1 MKVIESK
8 SILAKLLAT
17 ENISVEHHNIPTAA
31 FDVQNRKLMLP
42 EWTDMSDSLYDLLL
56 GHEVG
61 HARFTPPQGW
71 HDVVRDSQAKKGFYN
86 VLEDVRIER
95 FIKKEYPG
103 LIKSFYTGYREL
115 FNRNFF
121 GTEGADITSLSF
133 IDRINLH
140 YKVGSFLNVN
150 FSDDEQLVLAR
161 LENADTWDEIA
172 TLAEEL
178 YGNAKE
184 EKENQQSAGGEE
196 EQFGEDSDDG
206 EEGQGGDMSFS
217 EDSEEEA
224 EQDDVQSDSPMSE
237 SDAADGDY
245 DDQEMD
251 DFDSLFSPND
261 DYDDYEDWSD
271 SEEDNEPR
279 SITDEAFRNNEN
291 QLLDSEKRSS
301 RYINVPKFDPANYVI
316 SSSEMY
322 CGLDDCFHD
331 YKNASL
337 DETATVLYTEF
348 RRKNT
353 SIVNNMIQQFEMKR
367 KASENLKARV
377 AKTGDLNE
385 DRLWAYKISEDIFK
399 QSTIL
404 PKGKNH
410 GMIMYLDMSGSM
422 RPQIASTIEQML
434 TLVMFCKKINVPF
447 DVYGF
452 TSNQY
457 DNHDLIR
464 VPGDAR
470 ISDLRMPHLFSSKFN
485 KMQTVE
491 AFKHLLIYSHTWDY
505 NSTLAIRN
513 RNYGLGTTPLNSAL
527 MVGIEIAKQF
537 RKDYKVEI
545 LNTIILTD
553 GGATDYID
561 YVTDEM
567 SNWDD
572 KYRISRPDY
581 DENVIFKYGSV
592 SIGFDSRGSVSR
604 HAVITTSLLE
614 LYKQITGSTLVNY
627 HLVNKWTQREVESDF
642 MDYYKVNNPSFD
654 YQEAWDAWSSARGT
668 GMIVAVDKAGFD
680 TRFIMRSSKIKIDE
694 QELSV
699 KSNKKGDLLRG
710 FKKFAGNKRTQRIF
724 INKFMDLV
732 A

>member
-61 HARFTPPQGW
+61 HARFTPPEGW

-103 LIKSFYTGYREL
+103 LVKSFYAGYREL
-115 FNRNFF
+115 FNKNFF
-121 GTEGADITSLSF
+121 GTEGTDITSLSF

-140 YKVGSFLNVN
+140 YKVGSFLNVK
-150 FSDDEQLVLAR
+150 FSDDEKLVLAR

-184 EKENQQSAGGEE
+184 EKENQQSAGEE
-196 EQFGEDSDDG
+196 EQFGDESDEGED
-206 EEGQGGDMSFS
+206 GQGSDMSYS
-217 EDSEEEA
+217 DDSEEEA
-224 EQDDVQSDSPMSE
+224 DQDDDQSDSPMSE
-237 SDAADGDY
+237 SDSADGDY

-251 DFDSLFSPND
+251 EFDSLFSPND
-261 DYDDYEDWSD
+261 DYEEMSD
-271 SEEDNEPR
+271 FEESNEPR
-279 SITDEAFRNNEN
+279 SITDEAFRDNEN

-301 RYINVPKFDPANYVI
+301 CYVNVPKFDPTKYVI

-322 CGLDDCFHD
+322 SGLDDSFHD
-331 YKNASL
+331 YKNESL
-337 DETATVLYTEF
+337 DQTATVLYTEF

-353 SIVNNMIQQFEMKR
+353 SIVNSMIQQFEMKR
-367 KASENLKARV
+367 KASESLKARV

-422 RPQIASTIEQML
+422 RPQIANTIEQML

-452 TSNQY
+452 TSNNR
-457 DNHDLIR
+457 DNDDLSR

-470 ISDLRMPHLFSSKFN
+470 IADLRMPHLFSSKFN

-491 AFKHLLIYSHTWDY
+491 AFKHLLIYSQTWDY
-505 NSTLAIRN
+505 NSSLAIKN

-537 RKDYKVEI
+537 RKDYKVEV

-561 YVTDEM
+561 YVSDEI
-567 SNWDD
+567 SEWNN
-572 KYRISRPDY
+572 KYRIERPGFN
-581 DENVIFKYGSV
+581 ENVVFKYGSV
-592 SIGFDSRGSVSR
+592 SVGFDSSGSISR
-604 HAVITTSLLE
+604 HAVLTTSLLE

-627 HLVNKWTQREVESDF
+627 HLVNRWTQREVESDF

-654 YQEAWDAWSSARGT
+654 YQEAWDAWASARGT

-694 QELSV
+694 EELTV